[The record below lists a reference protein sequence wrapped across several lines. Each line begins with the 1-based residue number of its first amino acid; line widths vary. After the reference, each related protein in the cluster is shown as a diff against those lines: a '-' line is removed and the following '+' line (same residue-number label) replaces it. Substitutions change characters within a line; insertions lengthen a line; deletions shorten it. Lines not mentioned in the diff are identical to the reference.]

1 MVTGFSE
8 IVMISNSPKGKAMDL
23 VLLDGVLIIEPDIFE
38 DSRGF
43 FLETWQKERYQS
55 GGVDANFVQDN
66 HSRSK
71 KGVVRGL
78 HYQLRHPQ
86 AKLVYAVRGTIF
98 DVAVDIRRGSPTFG
112 QWTGV
117 ILSDEN
123 RRQLFIP
130 AGFAHGFSVLSDVAD
145 VTYKC
150 SDLYTPGDEYGII
163 YNDPDINIDWHFNS
177 DASLTQALVSDKDK
191 GYPRLFDVPDSD
203 LFVYS

>member
-1 MVTGFSE
+1 
-8 IVMISNSPKGKAMDL
+8 MISSSSKENVVDL
-23 VLLDGVLIIEPDIFE
+23 PLLDGLLIIEPDVFT

-43 FLETWQKERYQS
+43 FLETWQKERYMS
-55 GGVDANFVQDN
+55 CGINVEFVQDN

-71 KGVVRGL
+71 KGVIRGL
-78 HYQLRHPQ
+78 HYQFKHPQ

-112 QWTGV
+112 QWRGV

-130 AGFAHGFSVLSDVAD
+130 AGFAHGFSVLSEIAD

-163 YNDPDINIDWHFNS
+163 YNDPNINIDWHLS
-177 DASLTQALVSDKDK
+177 ADDSVIQPLVSEKDLV
-191 GYPRLFDVPDSD
+191 YPDLCNVSESALF
-203 LFVYS
+203 LYS